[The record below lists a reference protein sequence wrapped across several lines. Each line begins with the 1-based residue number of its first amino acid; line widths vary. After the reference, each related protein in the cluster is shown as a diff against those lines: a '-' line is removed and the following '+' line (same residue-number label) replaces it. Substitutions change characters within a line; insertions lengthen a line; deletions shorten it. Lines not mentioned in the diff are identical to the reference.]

1 MTAAGPAVA
10 ARRTAGT
17 AEMIGPMIGTSSRT
31 PAMTDSRTAYRP
43 KIGSTSWLRTS
54 SPMNVKMPT
63 DEAEDELAADPLAED
78 RARRS

>member
-31 PAMTDSRTAYRP
+31 PGDDRQQERVAT
-43 KIGSTSWLRTS
+43 
-54 SPMNVKMPT
+54 
-63 DEAEDELAADPLAED
+63 ED
-78 RARRS
+78 RVDQLAQDDQPDEREDPDRRSRG